1 MRDVSQHGM
10 PYCALHNRLFPHPCV
25 GWLTPQGV
33 QGLAIIQARCD
44 VCLNEEQRDALLR
57 YAWTALSSPATGG
70 DHLKT

>member
-1 MRDVSQHGM
+1 MRGVSQYGM

-44 VCLNEEQRDALLR
+44 VCRQEAQRDALLR